1 VRLIRRCIDSVVAH
15 PIKWQLAFSL
25 LAGIV
30 AGVVAMYM
38 AWRHDPQCAVHCPQ
52 SGVFWGHWLGLGASW
67 VIEVAVLLSLSLG
80 ILTMVVRAGRPRP
93 IREDQRKNKDKNRDG
108 QP

>member
-1 VRLIRRCIDSVVAH
+1 MAH
-15 PIKWQLAFSL
+15 PIKWQLVFSL

-30 AGVVAMYM
+30 AGVVAMSV
-38 AWRHDPQCAVHCPQ
+38 AWQHDPQCAVHC
-52 SGVFWGHWLGLGASW
+52 SERGIAWGYWLGLGASW

-93 IREDQRKNKDKNRDG
+93 VNREQAKETDEDRR
-108 QP
+108 P